1 VRLFGV
7 IHFISILL
15 VFGLVLYA
23 YVELNNFYILLLS
36 LMFPVMFTAHIF
48 FQPYKTSLAVGNK
61 LLRAISSWAT
71 IYLFIVLVFFL
82 SKTGSE
88 FSRIGVTTSFIFA
101 AFFDFVLIIL
111 RDYVGKHN
119 LDSVLI
125 ISNDKEKYQRLN
137 KSFYGLKVLDILE
150 PDEELNIENI
160 VSSYAPDKLIIDAK
174 KNYLNRVS
182 HDLLDLRCEVIVVPS
197 FLDDIYINNRTTKI
211 FGMFAFQTTKPSYRN
226 VEELLLKRFFDI
238 LIALVLLILFS
249 PLLVFVSFLIKITSY
264 GPILFIQQRHG
275 KNGRIF
281 NLYKFR
287 SMKVEKDDKFSQAR
301 RHDPRVTPV
310 GSFIRRTSIDELPQL
325 FNILK
330 GHMSLVG
337 PRPHAIEHNQM
348 YANKIRNFMSRHN
361 VVPGMTGLAQIRGQ
375 RGEANEENMKNRF
388 NSDMEYIQN
397 WSLFLDIKILF
408 LTIPSLFNKNIY

>member
-1 VRLFGV
+1 
-7 IHFISILL
+7 
-15 VFGLVLYA
+15 
-23 YVELNNFYILLLS
+23 
-36 LMFPVMFTAHIF
+36 MFPVMFTAHIF

-111 RDYVGKHN
+111 RDYAGKHN

-226 VEELLLKRFFDI
+226 VDELLLKRFFDI

-249 PLLVFVSFLIKITSY
+249 PLLVFVSFLIKITSH

-287 SMKVEKDDKFSQAR
+287 SMKVEKDDKFAQAR
-301 RHDPRVTPV
+301 RHDPRVTLV

-348 YANKIRNFMSRHN
+348 YANTIRNFMSRHN

>member
-1 VRLFGV
+1 
-7 IHFISILL
+7 
-15 VFGLVLYA
+15 
-23 YVELNNFYILLLS
+23 
-36 LMFPVMFTAHIF
+36 MFTAHIF

-111 RDYVGKHN
+111 RDYAGKHN

-226 VEELLLKRFFDI
+226 VDELLLKRFFDI

-249 PLLVFVSFLIKITSY
+249 PLLVFVSFLIKITSH

-287 SMKVEKDDKFSQAR
+287 SMKVEKDDKFAQAR
-301 RHDPRVTPV
+301 RHDPRVTLV

-348 YANKIRNFMSRHN
+348 YANTIRNFMSRHN

>member
-1 VRLFGV
+1 
-7 IHFISILL
+7 
-15 VFGLVLYA
+15 
-23 YVELNNFYILLLS
+23 
-36 LMFPVMFTAHIF
+36 MFTAHIF

>member
-1 VRLFGV
+1 
-7 IHFISILL
+7 
-15 VFGLVLYA
+15 
-23 YVELNNFYILLLS
+23 
-36 LMFPVMFTAHIF
+36 MFTAHIF
-48 FQPYKTSLAVGNK
+48 FQPYKTSHAVGNK

-111 RDYVGKHN
+111 RDYIGKHN

-174 KNYLNRVS
+174 KNFLNRVS

-197 FLDDIYINNRTTKI
+197 FLDDIYTNNRTTKI

-226 VEELLLKRFFDI
+226 VDELLLKRFFDI
-238 LIALVLLILFS
+238 LTALVLLILFS
-249 PLLVFVSFLIKITSY
+249 PLFVLVSFLIKITSY

-301 RHDPRVTPV
+301 RHDPRVTLV
-310 GSFIRRTSIDELPQL
+310 GRFIRRTSIDELPQL

-330 GHMSLVG
+330 GDMSLVG

-397 WSLFLDIKILF
+397 WSLFQDIKILF

>member
-1 VRLFGV
+1 
-7 IHFISILL
+7 
-15 VFGLVLYA
+15 
-23 YVELNNFYILLLS
+23 
-36 LMFPVMFTAHIF
+36 MFPVMFTAHIF